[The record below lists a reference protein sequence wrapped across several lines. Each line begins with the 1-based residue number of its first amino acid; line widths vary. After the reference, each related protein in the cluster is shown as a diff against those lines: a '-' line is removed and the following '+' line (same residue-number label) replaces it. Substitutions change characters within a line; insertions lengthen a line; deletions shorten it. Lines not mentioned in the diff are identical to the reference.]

1 MKLNFKQKYIPLMAT
16 ILVWVLIYWLAS
28 LRFPGI
34 LSGNVL
40 LNLFTDN
47 AFLGICAIGM
57 TFVILSGGIDLS
69 VGAVIGC
76 TSIGIAAML
85 RDFHLHPVVA
95 IGIVLLLGT
104 FYGAA
109 MGSLIHFFKLPPFMV
124 TLAGMFLTRGLG
136 FVISVNSIPI
146 NHPFFSNLA
155 NFGLPVADGY
165 LTVVGLV
172 FIGVTGMG
180 IWIAQQTKFGRTTYA
195 IGGNE
200 LSANLMGLK
209 VGATKV
215 KIYALNGFCA
225 ALAGVV
231 YTLYTLSGNAWAGR
245 FLEMDAIAAVI
256 IGGTLLTG
264 GVGYVF
270 GTMFGVLILGTIQT
284 VITFDGTLSSWWTKI
299 AVGMLL
305 SIFIILQRFLS
316 DTSFSKRLGNLF
328 GRQAALGKSQESSS
342 NS

>member
-1 MKLNFKQKYIPLMAT
+1 MKLNIKQKYIPLMAT
-16 ILVWVLIYWLAS
+16 IMVWVLIYLLAS
-28 LRFPGI
+28 FRFPGI

-47 AFLGICAIGM
+47 AFLGVCAIGM

-85 RDFHLHPVVA
+85 RDLHLHPIVA

-104 FYGAA
+104 VYGAV
-109 MGSLIHFFKLPPFMV
+109 MGSLIHFYKLPPFMV
-124 TLAGMFLTRGLG
+124 TLAGMFFTRGLG

-146 NHPFFSNLA
+146 NHPFFSALA
-155 NFGLPVADGY
+155 NFGQPVADGY
-165 LTVVGLV
+165 LTVAGLV
-172 FIGVTGMG
+172 FIVVTVLG
-180 IWIAQQTKFGRTTYA
+180 IYIAHKTKFGRTVYA

-200 LSANLMGLK
+200 LSASLMGLR
-209 VGATKV
+209 VGATKIKV
-215 KIYALNGFCA
+215 YALNGFCS

-231 YTLYTLSGNAWAGR
+231 YTIYTLSGNAWAGR

-264 GVGYVF
+264 GVGYVL

-316 DTSFSKRLGNLF
+316 DTSISQRLGGLF
-328 GRQAALGKSQESSS
+328 KRQVFFDTPRESSP
-342 NS
+342 NN